1 MNETFSMESLAD
13 RIFFEKSKKYFQEVT
28 SSYYSGNYRSAIVM
42 LWSVVIFD
50 LVLKLQSLKNSYN
63 DASAISLLEE
73 ITKKQ
78 IQNPKSPDWE
88 LYLVEKV
95 CENTNLIDYSEIE
108 QLKFLQKQRHLSAHP
123 VIKDDL
129 EIYNPSKEIVK
140 ALTRSVLESVLIKP
154 PLYTQKII
162 ENILIDLSV
171 NQAIF
176 DKLSDMRRYMNN
188 KYLLRLTDNVK
199 SQLFKSFWKMVFIL
213 DNEQCERNRI
223 VNTKFLCILI
233 EDNIE
238 TIKQSITKD
247 KDFYSNIQ
255 NDKKFLDLLSQ
266 VLNRNSILYP
276 LLNEDLKMRIEH
288 RANKDLVFCL
298 KSYFAFNNAS
308 DYYAKLGEL
317 LDANNH
323 VFLESRFWERLDE
336 INETSE
342 AENHFIN
349 LLIRYYARSY
359 NYNSADHRF
368 SLIKPYFDNFS
379 EKQFHDFI
387 NEAETNNQTYHRGL
401 SQEEYYNLKNKIID
415 KFPEF
420 DFSSYKQFNRLVES
434 HVDENNIDLDSSI
447 IKQDEEDI
455 LF

>member
-1 MNETFSMESLAD
+1 MNDIFSLESSAN
-13 RIFFEKSKKYFQEVT
+13 RIFFDKSRKYFQEVT

-42 LWSVVIFD
+42 LWSVLIFD
-50 LVLKLQSLKNSYN
+50 LILKLQSLKNSYN
-63 DASAISLLEE
+63 DALAISLLDE
-73 ITKKQ
+73 ITRRQ
-78 IQNPKSPDWE
+78 TQNPKSSDWE
-88 LYLVEKV
+88 LYLVEQV
-95 CENTNLIDYSEIE
+95 CEKTNLIDYSEIE
-108 QLKFLQKQRHLSAHP
+108 QLRFLQKQRHLSAHP

-140 ALTRSVLESVLIKP
+140 ALTRSALESVLIKP

-176 DKLSDMRRYMNN
+176 DKISDMRRYMNN
-188 KYLLRLTDNVK
+188 KYLLRLTHNVK

-213 DNEQCERNRI
+213 DNEESEKNRI
-223 VNTKFLCILI
+223 VNTKFLCVLI

-238 TIKQSITKD
+238 IVKQSITKD

-255 NDKKFLDLLSQ
+255 NGKKFLDLLSQ
-266 VLNRNSILYP
+266 VLNRNPTLYP

-288 RANKDLVFCL
+288 MANEDLVFCL
-298 KSYFAFNNAS
+298 KSYFAFNTSS
-308 DYYAKLGEL
+308 DYYSKLGEL

-323 VFLESRFWERLDE
+323 VFLESRFWERL
-336 INETSE
+336 NETSE
-342 AENHFIN
+342 AENNFIK
-349 LLIRYYARSY
+349 LLIRYYAKSY
-359 NYNSADHRF
+359 SYNSADYRF

-379 EKQFHDFI
+379 EKQFHNFI

-420 DFSSYKQFNRLVES
+420 DFSSYKQFNRRVEFY
-434 HVDENNIDLDSSI
+434 VEENNIELGSSI
-447 IKQDEEDI
+447 IKQDKEDI